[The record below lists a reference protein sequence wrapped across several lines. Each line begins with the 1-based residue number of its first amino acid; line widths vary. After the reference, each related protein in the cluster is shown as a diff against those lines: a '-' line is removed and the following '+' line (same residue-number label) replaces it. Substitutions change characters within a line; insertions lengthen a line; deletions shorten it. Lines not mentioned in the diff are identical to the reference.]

1 MRNPRDGLVSVLVIV
16 GLAAIASAASAQGH
30 TQHTD
35 MDKGKAR
42 AEAPPPIRATMAELH
57 ASGGVPRGWK
67 FLVPLGDAAEG
78 RKVFSAME
86 CFACHDVKGEDFP
99 HDSKTPKGA
108 GPELTGMGARH
119 PAEYFAESI
128 LNPNRVIVQGPGYTG
143 ADGLSKM
150 PSYADSMTL
159 KQLVDLVAY
168 LKSLTAGEMRHG
180 DHQTGGS
187 MKMDGP
193 MKKK

>member
-1 MRNPRDGLVSVLVIV
+1 MRNPRDGLVSVLVVV
-16 GLAAIASAASAQGH
+16 GLAAIGSSAAAQGQ

-42 AEAPPPIRATMAELH
+42 AEAPPPIRVPMAELH
-57 ASGGVPRGWK
+57 ARGGVPRGWK
-67 FLVPLGDAAEG
+67 FLVPPGDAAEG
-78 RKVFSAME
+78 RKVFTAME

-99 HDSKTPKGA
+99 QDSKTPKGA

-128 LNPNRVIVQGPGYTG
+128 LNPNRVILQGPGYTG
-143 ADGLSKM
+143 SDGLSKM

-168 LKSLTAGEMRHG
+168 LQSLTAGETRHG